1 MHILDEC
8 IEALKKEGKVVVLSK
23 KESKEIE
30 KEFEEIVPI
39 HPTVAKVDFSKMV
52 RKKNIVVDKDILEEL
67 HKNNVNV
74 NEPVYVFWDN
84 TAYPMLK
91 TSIKN
96 VINAI
101 DHVISVSFDTWIFCP
116 KERYVVE
123 YYHEGET
130 FLGFY

>member
-101 DHVISVSFDTWIFCP
+101 DHVISRSEERRVG
-116 KERYVVE
+116 KECR
-123 YYHEGET
+123 
-130 FLGFY
+130 

>member
-1 MHILDEC
+1 MTLFDEC
-8 IEALKKEGKVVVLSK
+8 IEALKREGEVIVLSEE
-23 KESKEIE
+23 ESKEIE

-39 HPTVAKVDFSKMV
+39 HPTVAKVDFSKMLWK
-52 RKKNIVVDKDILEEL
+52 REIVVDEDILEEL
-67 HKNNVNV
+67 FKNNVNV

-84 TAYPMLK
+84 VAYPTLK

-101 DHVISVSFDTWIFCP
+101 DYVISVSFDTWIFCP
-116 KERYVVE
+116 KERYIVE